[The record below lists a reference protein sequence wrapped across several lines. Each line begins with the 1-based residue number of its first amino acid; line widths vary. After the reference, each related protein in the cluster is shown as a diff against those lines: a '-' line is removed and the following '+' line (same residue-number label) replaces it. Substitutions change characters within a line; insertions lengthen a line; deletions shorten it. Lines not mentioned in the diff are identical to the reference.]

1 MNQSSLKW
9 LLASGVFVALAGC
22 AGTPNQSQ
30 DALVQDPAKSAQATE
45 QPNCLRETGSRLPP
59 AEGRCLASA
68 GRVVEREELER
79 TGAIS
84 TGEALKRLLPF

>member
-1 MNQSSLKW
+1 MNKSSLKW
-9 LLASGVFVALAGC
+9 LLTGGVFVALAGC
-22 AGTPNQSQ
+22 ASTPNQSQ
-30 DALVQDPAKSAQATE
+30 DDLVQDPAKSVQKAE

-68 GRVVEREELER
+68 GRVIEREELER

-84 TGEALKRLLPF
+84 TGEALNRLLPF